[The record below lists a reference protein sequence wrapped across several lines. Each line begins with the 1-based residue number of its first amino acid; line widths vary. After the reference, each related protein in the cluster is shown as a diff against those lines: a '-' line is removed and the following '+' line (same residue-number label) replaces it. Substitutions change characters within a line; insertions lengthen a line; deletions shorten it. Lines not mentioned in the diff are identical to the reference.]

1 MLKGRYIRPFLS
13 FRGAYSNVL
22 ETEMEMSSENVV
34 VPGVMWKLWEWLI
47 TIDGLAR
54 VPQSLQLSNAPSLFK
69 LSLRNPYLLASDLNL

>member
-13 FRGAYSNVL
+13 FRGAYNNVL

-34 VPGVMWKLWEWLI
+34 VPRVMWKLWEWLI

-54 VPQSLQLSNAPSLFK
+54 VP
-69 LSLRNPYLLASDLNL
+69 